1 MRETIR
7 RVVLESRQHT
17 YSYLLV
23 AITLYL
29 ATTPFLPGVTRL
41 AWIDDYL
48 LALVLFAA
56 LYNISGDR
64 KHLVVGLVLGLPAI
78 ATRLVTAHPIV
89 RFPTSMTLAAISTF
103 AFLAYLI
110 YRVMKDVLWGRR
122 PTRERIMGA
131 IVAYLLIGL
140 LWSLIYGFIEF
151 LEPGSFSI
159 PADMLARMQ
168 ARPHDIPTSIF
179 AYFSFVTLATL
190 GYGDVTPIGAAART
204 FSSFEAVVG
213 QLFIAI
219 TIARLVGLR
228 VAESALPPPG
238 SADEDD

>member
-1 MRETIR
+1 MRESIR
-7 RVVLESRQHT
+7 RVVVESRHHT
-17 YSYLLV
+17 YSYLLGV
-23 AITLYL
+23 ITIYL
-29 ATTPFLPGVTRL
+29 LTTPFLPSLKRL
-41 AWIDDYL
+41 AWVDDYL
-48 LALVLFAA
+48 LAAVLLAA

-64 KHLVVGLVLGLPAI
+64 RHLVVGLLLGLPAI
-78 ATRLVTAHPIV
+78 ATRLVAAYPAV
-89 RFPTSMTLAAISTF
+89 WFPTSMTLAAISTF

-110 YRVMKDVLWGRR
+110 LRIMKDVLWGQR
-122 PTRERIMGA
+122 PTGERIMGA

-151 LEPGSFSI
+151 LDPGSFSI
-159 PADMLARMQ
+159 PEGMLARVG
-168 ARPHDIPTSIF
+168 ARPAETPLSLF

-190 GYGDVTPIGAAART
+190 GYGDITPIGAAART

-228 VAESALPPPG
+228 VVESAPPQPG
-238 SADEDD
+238 STGRDG